1 MRTEVPAWQRG
12 SFEEATGVDGASVS
26 VAVVGSHPAGELVLG
41 WLRTHGPA
49 PQTGVWSCLRLQTGS
64 SVSTSRNRRID
75 VSIPLPDALLRGP
88 SVVVVGRVNA
98 PVMRP

>member
-1 MRTEVPAWQRG
+1 M
-12 SFEEATGVDGASVS
+12 ATGQLRGGDWACRALTAPHLRNRGL
-26 VAVVGSHPAGELVLG
+26 VVPG
-41 WLRTHGPA
+41 
-49 PQTGVWSCLRLQTGS
+49 LQTGS